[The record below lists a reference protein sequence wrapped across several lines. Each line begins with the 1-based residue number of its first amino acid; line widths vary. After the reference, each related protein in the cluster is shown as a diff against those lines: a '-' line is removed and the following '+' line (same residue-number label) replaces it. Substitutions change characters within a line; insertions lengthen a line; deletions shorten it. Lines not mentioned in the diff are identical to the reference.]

1 MRVLLDENI
10 DVTLKDHFDREFEV
24 VTIRERGWPGVKNG
38 YLLRAAGEEFDVLV
52 TMDKNLQHQQNL
64 TSVRLGIVVIRA
76 YSNVF
81 EDVVPL
87 ISRVNE
93 AIRTIGEGEIVYVS
107 LGQTKE
113 NGGE

>member
-1 MRVLLDENI
+1 MRVLLDENV
-10 DVTLKDHFDREFEV
+10 DATLKDHFDPEFEV
-24 VTIRERGWPGVKNG
+24 VTIRERGWRGVKNG

-52 TMDKNLQHQQNL
+52 KMDKNIEHQQNL

-87 ISRVNE
+87 MPRVNE
-93 AIRTIGEGEIVYVS
+93 AVRTIAAGEIVHVS
-107 LGQTKE
+107 A
-113 NGGE
+113 GG